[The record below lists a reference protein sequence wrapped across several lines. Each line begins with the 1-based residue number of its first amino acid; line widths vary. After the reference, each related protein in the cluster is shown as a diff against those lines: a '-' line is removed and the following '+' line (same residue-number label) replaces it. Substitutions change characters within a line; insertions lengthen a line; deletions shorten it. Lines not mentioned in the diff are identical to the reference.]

1 MPTDLEQLH
10 EDDLYADLASA
21 IEQRGARSF
30 LVGFNS
36 NYPQHY
42 EEMVAQFNHHQ
53 HMKKIPV
60 LFKPRAISMWCFP
73 AWMARC
79 SWA

>member
-30 LVGFNS
+30 LITFQNH
-36 NYPQHY
+36 YPTHY
-42 EEMVAQFNHHQ
+42 GELVAQFNHQ
-53 HMKKIPV
+53 QTRKKVPA
-60 LFKPRAISMWCFP
+60 LFVKSDALPS
-73 AWMARC
+73 
-79 SWA
+79 